1 MAAIDKFEV
10 LIKNFINFPELYEQ
24 QKGTNEA
31 CKAPRM
37 SQNRAP
43 SAERCWCSLEEF
55 MRNLSVIYLRAR
67 PKCEHRTSGKSQI
80 PRLG

>member
-43 SAERCWCSLEEF
+43 SDVGVRWK
-55 MRNLSVIYLRAR
+55 NL
-67 PKCEHRTSGKSQI
+67 CETFR
-80 PRLG
+80 